1 MVEPIFLDFETEA
14 IGPRPHEYPP
24 KPVGLAVLDRT
35 KQFESTYWS
44 FGHDAGN
51 NCSYEDAKRLLIRI
65 WESGRHI
72 CFHNAMFDMAVIVE
86 KFGLDFPQ
94 PERVHDTLV
103 LAFLQNPYVRSLALK
118 ELCVEW
124 LEIQPEERDQ
134 LFEWLVAHIPA
145 VAKKPK
151 SAGAYIA
158 RGPAALV
165 GMYAEADVKL
175 TAKLWDYTITVRDT
189 MPEAYLREIELM
201 PVLLENSMKGVRVDR
216 QGLTD
221 CLAKVMLDIKQCE
234 VWLNK
239 YFNADDINYN
249 SGAQLV
255 QVIQAKGC
263 YDKDKKWPTSD
274 KGTLLSDKDTLADIV
289 TDTELSSVL
298 RHRDVLAKLAGTYI
312 EPWLA
317 QSESTGRIYTE
328 WNTVRGEVGGT
339 RTGRL
344 SSKPTLQTMP
354 TRGPKTPLPSEIH
367 DLIIPKVRQYILP
380 DEGHSMIAADFNAQE
395 LRLFAHFEDGKLK
408 EQYLKDPK
416 ADLHTIS
423 KNLMSAKVGRDIP
436 RDYIKTLS
444 FGILYGA
451 GPKKLSEM
459 LKISYSEARELVD
472 LYKSEVASGLLK
484 INDDLTTRYRMK
496 LPFKTIGGRLIKG
509 EPPKIIHGKL
519 MEFGFKSLNTL
530 IQGSGADMTKKAMID
545 FAKIADK
552 SRLLLSLHDEIV
564 ITCEKGYEERE
575 AKKLEDCMM
584 YAFKLDVPFI
594 AEAVT
599 GTNFSEVK

>member
-35 KQFESTYWS
+35 NQFESTYWS

-72 CFHNAMFDMAVIVE
+72 CFHNAMFDMAVITE

-124 LEIQPEERDQ
+124 LDIQPEERDQ

-189 MPEAYLREIELM
+189 MPDAYLREIELM

-221 CLAKVMLDIKQCE
+221 CLAKVMYDINQCE

-255 QVIQAKGC
+255 QVIQNKGC

-416 ADLHTIS
+416 ADLHTFS

-451 GPKKLSEM
+451 GPRKLSEM
-459 LKISYSEARELVD
+459 LKISYDEARELVD

-509 EPPKIIHGKL
+509 EPPKIIRGKL